1 MKNGQS
7 SRILP
12 SDVFTDELLSNGLRK
27 IDLTEHDVK
36 MLKSLKEDQGDRQI
50 DRSIDL
56 SIDG

>member
-27 IDLTEHDVK
+27 VDLTEHDVK

-50 DRSIDL
+50 DRSIDRL
-56 SIDG
+56 ID